1 MRRHRWGLVCI
12 GLLVHVAVAEAAPR
26 GVRLTYA
33 GDPATS
39 MAVSWNSAAAGDDQV
54 IYGTSPATLDQGVT
68 AQQTFAIGAE
78 LGTGFS
84 AVLTGLQPATTYYYR
99 VGSAGNYHPAES
111 VEPFSFTTLSD
122 DPCAPFTFVL
132 IGDNRADLDGMT
144 SPVWPD
150 ILAEAMAKSP
160 AFFVNT
166 GDMVKNGNATVE
178 WSGFID
184 DSESGWALVPSI
196 LTLGNHDNMDD
207 NGPGALYSQ
216 LFELPSNDAN
226 GWENYY
232 AIDIGPIHFVS
243 LDANARGTELTQMAG
258 WLAADLA
265 ETSKPFKMVFF
276 HHAIYSRGNHYT
288 GEEDSGLLNKTLI
301 PVFDANDV
309 DFVFNGHSHNYERY
323 APTIGVDPDW
333 DSTATPRSFPVG
345 QGSAFPP
352 GATLPHGATA
362 TTYLV
367 SGGAGALT
375 TEVAGI
381 ECIDAGCT
389 LCISPFALGDC
400 DADVWDRDKDG
411 MAFYEGKH
419 NFTVFRVDGLR
430 VEAEVWTTEAGNL
443 GGGGDVVDSFVMTS
457 GDQLD
462 CGAAPPDAGPGNP
475 GDDAGGNPGAD
486 AGGPGGGSP
495 AGGCCDASGGAVG
508 SLLLAALVLAV
519 VLRRRGSIARS

>member
-1 MRRHRWGLVCI
+1 MRLHRSGLVWLC
-12 GLLVHVAVAEAAPR
+12 LLAHTGAAEAAPR

-33 GDPATS
+33 GNPATS
-39 MAVSWNSAAAGDDQV
+39 VAVSWNSDAPGDADV
-54 IYGTSPATLDQGVT
+54 IYGTSPDALDQTVT

-78 LGTGFS
+78 LGTAFS
-84 AVLTGLQPATTYYYR
+84 ARLTGLQPATTYYYR
-99 VGSAGNYHPAES
+99 VGSAGNHHPADGA
-111 VEPFSFTTLSD
+111 EPFSFTTLSD

-150 ILAEAMAKSP
+150 ILAEAMAKNP

-166 GDMVKNGNATVE
+166 GDMVKNGDRTDE

-184 DSESGWALVPSI
+184 DSEAGWALVPSI
-196 LTLGNHDNMDD
+196 LTLGNHDNMAD

-216 LFELPSNDAN
+216 LFELPGNGPN

-232 AIDIGPIHFVS
+232 SIDIGPIHFVS
-243 LDANARGTELTQMAG
+243 LDANARGTELTEMAG
-258 WLAADLA
+258 WLAEDLA
-265 ETSKPFKMVFF
+265 ATSKPLKMVFH

-288 GEEDSGLLNKTLI
+288 GEEDLGLLNKTLI
-301 PVFDANDV
+301 PIYDAHDV

-323 APTIGVDPDW
+323 APTIGVDPEW
-333 DSTATPRSFPVG
+333 DSSATPRAFPAG
-345 QGSAFPP
+345 LGSAFPP
-352 GATLPHGATA
+352 GAILPDGATA

-389 LCISPFALGDC
+389 LCISPIALGDC

-419 NFTVFRVDGLR
+419 NFALFRVDGTR

-443 GGGGDVVDSFVMTS
+443 GGGGDLVDSFVMTS
-457 GDQLD
+457 GDPLD
-462 CGAAPPDAGPGNP
+462 CGAPPPDAGPGNP
-475 GDDAGGNPGAD
+475 GDDSGPGNPGDD
-486 AGGPGGGSP
+486 AGGGPGGSE
-495 AGGCCDASGGAVG
+495 AGGCCDAGGGLPG
-508 SLLLAALVLAV
+508 SLLLALAV
-519 VLRRRGSIARS
+519 LLLALRRPGRLA